1 MSSYPCSIVYS
12 LEGFSELLGIGLDNC
27 LYLVPPGPE
36 LGQVNTIKGGRLIK
50 LNGVDSR
57 GWAL

>member
-1 MSSYPCSIVYS
+1 MYS
-12 LEGFSELLGIGLDNC
+12 LEGFFELLGIGLDDC

-36 LGQVNTIKGGRLIK
+36 LGQVSTIKGGRFVE

>member
-1 MSSYPCSIVYS
+1 MYS
-12 LEGFSELLGIGLDNC
+12 LKGFSELLGIGLDDC

-36 LGQVNTIKGGRLIK
+36 LGQISTIKGGRLIE